1 MVAFRAEE
9 ALALFAAP
17 ETIPDMVAGVPGA
30 QDAPTGTAEADGE
43 DDEDALPAVLLTEEG
58 PDAPQPHGLPRGG
71 RVDAEAARAFAV
83 LYEAELASLIDVA
96 YRVLG
101 ERPGAEDVAQA
112 TALRVLPHWPRVRA
126 QAAQLAG
133 GRERASY
140 YERCYL
146 RRACKNIA
154 IAQWRARGR
163 LAAHVV
169 ASLDTLSEGG
179 ADAPGAE
186 QDAGMESL
194 LASSA
199 PESGDP
205 AEVVTRR
212 ETWGEV
218 LALCTAR
225 QRAILAYR
233 LDGYTYEEIAG
244 LLAGVPGIGG
254 NAGQLRKDICALG
267 KVVRERL
274 GRWSED

>member
-1 MVAFRAEE
+1 MVAIRVEE

-17 ETIPDMVAGVPGA
+17 ETVG
-30 QDAPTGTAEADGE
+30 DATAAEADAAE
-43 DDEDALPAVLLTEEG
+43 DDAALPAVLTEEG
-58 PDAPQPHGLPRGG
+58 PDAAQPHGLPRGG

-126 QAAQLAG
+126 QAANLAG
-133 GRERASY
+133 GRERASF

-146 RRACKNIA
+146 FRALKNVA
-154 IAQWRARGR
+154 IEQWRARGR
-163 LAAHVV
+163 LAAHVT
-169 ASLDTLSEGG
+169 ASLDTLAEGD

-186 QDAGMESL
+186 QDEGLESL
-194 LASSA
+194 LASCA
-199 PESGDP
+199 PEGSDP

-212 ETWGEV
+212 ETWDEV

-233 LDGYTYEEIAG
+233 LDGYTYDEIAG

-274 GRWSED
+274 GRWSEM